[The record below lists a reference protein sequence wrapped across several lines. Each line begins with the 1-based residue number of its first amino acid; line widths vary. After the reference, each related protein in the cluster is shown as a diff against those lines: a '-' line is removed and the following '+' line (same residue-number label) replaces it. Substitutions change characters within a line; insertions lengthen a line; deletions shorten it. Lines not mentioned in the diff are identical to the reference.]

1 MPTPRHSC
9 KVLAYVSICVLSLCI
24 FRWWQQHQQEQ
35 ERAQLYRNISVPK
48 FSPASTPEQQKA
60 LLKIL
65 YEQQKSHSS
74 PLETDRLTGTE
85 QND

>member
-1 MPTPRHSC
+1 MPTPRHSY
-9 KVLAYVSICVLSLCI
+9 KVLAYVSICVLALCI

-48 FSPASTPEQQKA
+48 FSPTSTPEQQKA

-65 YEQQKSHSS
+65 HEQQKKHSS
-74 PLETDRLTGTE
+74 PLEIDRPTGTVRNE
-85 QND
+85 

>member
-1 MPTPRHSC
+1 MPTPRHSY
-9 KVLAYVSICVLSLCI
+9 KVLAYVSICVLALCI
-24 FRWWQQHQQEQ
+24 FRWWQQRQQEQ

-48 FSPASTPEQQKA
+48 FSPTSTPEQQKA

-65 YEQQKSHSS
+65 YEQQKNHSS
-74 PLETDRLTGTE
+74 PLEIDRPTGTE

>member
-1 MPTPRHSC
+1 MPTPRHSY
-9 KVLAYVSICVLSLCI
+9 KVLAYVSICVLALCI

-48 FSPASTPEQQKA
+48 FSPTSTPEQQKA

-65 YEQQKSHSS
+65 HEQQKNHSS
-74 PLETDRLTGTE
+74 PLEIDRPTGTVRNE
-85 QND
+85 